1 MNAWANDV
9 VARAITALSP
19 LRDAERAVEMQR
31 YMKDVAPFLGV
42 PAVDRRTALKASW
55 KILARPSSTELGD
68 AALGL
73 MSLEEREFHYAAYDL
88 IERYRR
94 EADDLFL
101 DIYGTELLT
110 TKSWWDTVDGLV
122 SAAVSPLCRVA
133 DQSVLIDEWSE
144 SGNIWLIRSAITHQ
158 RGWKAATNIPRIL
171 ELCDRHWA
179 NREFFIAKGIGWAMR
194 DIARMNPAS
203 ITEFLGTHTSP
214 NPVATREALRGLAS
228 VKKRLSA
235 GEGLR

>member
-1 MNAWANDV
+1 MTTWADDV
-9 VARAITALSP
+9 VARATTALSP
-19 LRDAERAVEMQR
+19 LRDAERAIEMKR
-31 YMKDVAPFLGV
+31 YMKDIAPFLGIAA
-42 PAVDRRTALKASW
+42 PDRRAALKSAW
-55 KILARPSSTELGD
+55 KSIDRPTSTELGD
-68 AALGL
+68 AALAL
-73 MSLEEREFHYAAYDL
+73 MSLEEREFHYASFDL
-88 IERYRR
+88 IERHRR
-94 EADDLFL
+94 DADDLFL
-101 DIYGTELLT
+101 DLYVTELLT
-110 TKSWWDTVDGLV
+110 TNSWWDTVDGLV

-133 DQSVLIDEWSE
+133 DQSVLIDGWSE

-158 RGWKAATNIPRIL
+158 RGWKADTNIPRIL

-203 ITEFLGTHTSP
+203 ITEFLDTHTAP

-228 VKKRLSA
+228 VKKRFSA